1 MTEQR
6 SLVANLVPELD
17 QQSFNDIIA
26 QLQKDLSFT
35 ADITATATTTAQDN
49 ANVAGEGASALQ
61 EVLDQTQD
69 AMNTVSEVLGETTAE
84 LGDTL
89 SETMTETSEEMGDA
103 LKGITDELG
112 DAMAETSDAMSDMM
126 EGFSDGLEDIA
137 EEMGEG
143 NENSKSALSTITSS
157 VGTIADIGLGALHS
171 IMDIVSSAWKRLQD
185 ASPLLKETMGLINN
199 AVNLILMPIGTAFA
213 IELIPLVR
221 ELYEFIGELVQT
233 MWDAYEDGGIS
244 AMIAVGISEG
254 IPALLEFAKEAL
266 MLIPDDIPVIS
277 DIRDFAVWTLDWLED
292 NADVLINT
300 MKAVLSAVKIVG
312 DNLGVILTLFGTF
325 IGMYVAY
332 KYADSLTGIFKFIP
346 GIGQILGVS
355 GTTVATA
362 LGGGIGTALMAGV
375 SYKLGAFAEGGYV
388 TRPTFATVAEEE
400 PEYIIPESKVSGF
413 ISANSRGM
421 GGSTYTLNFYGYND
435 DEFVRRVE
443 DVVNRNSTLASL
455 RGGF

>member
-17 QQSFNDIIA
+17 QQSLNDIIA

-157 VGTIADIGLGALHS
+157 VGTIADIGLGALRS

-199 AVNLILMPIGTAFA
+199 AINLILMPIGTAFA

-244 AMIAVGISEG
+244 SMIAVGISEG

-300 MKAVLSAVKIVG
+300 MNAVLSAVKIVG
-312 DNLGVILTLFGTF
+312 DNLGTVVTLFGTF
-325 IGMYVAY
+325 LGLYVAY
-332 KYADSLTGIFKFIP
+332 KLIESSTGIWGDIFSP
-346 GIGQILGVS
+346 AEGA
-355 GTTVATA
+355 ATA
-362 LGGGIGTALMAGV
+362 AVTALVVGGVGGTLLGAGTAYG
-375 SYKLGAFAEGGYV
+375 LGMFASGGYV